1 MHKCKKCK
9 STKFYD
15 HFKSKSQNH
24 KVFFPSCHYRHFKSW
39 QMMGKWCI
47 PLIKLYNENHF
58 SSSLN
63 HIFKLSNNKNQFR
76 QFILLLWIYI
86 YIYIILIC
94 EYWQILAEHKCYIS
108 ICTKRE
114 REKICNKHANF
125 YMSSEILRFKQ
136 GITSYSEVVA
146 TKAVGFKSQWKW
158 GIGLI

>member
-15 HFKSKSQNH
+15 HFKYKSQNH
-24 KVFFPSCHYRHFKSW
+24 KVFFPSCCYRHFKSW
-39 QMMGKWCI
+39 QMMGKWYI

-58 SSSLN
+58 SSSIN
-63 HIFKLSNNKNQFR
+63 NIFKLSNNKHPFR
-76 QFILLLWIYI
+76 LFILLLWIYI
-86 YIYIILIC
+86 NIYYLNL
-94 EYWQILAEHKCYIS
+94 WILAEHKCYIS

-114 REKICNKHANF
+114 REKICNQRIHF
-125 YMSSEILRFKQ
+125 CMSSEKLLFKQ